1 MDNDNKIYFNVS
13 ARTARLIGRENVA
26 NAEGAII
33 ELIKNS
39 YDADAN
45 FCFIFFDDRYLN
57 IPNRLRLD
65 EFETFSK
72 ELEILSNSY
81 NKKQY
86 SYELIINEDDK
97 NYLAIQ
103 SFFRKKVSI
112 YIIDDGVGM
121 DEEIIKKHWMTIG
134 TNNKELSYQ
143 SNKRV
148 KTGAKGIG
156 RFALDRLGGTCQM
169 ITKPESDS
177 VGYDW
182 FVNWEDFER
191 TDKPINSVH
200 AILKTGNSINI
211 PNTAKEKV
219 KAIKNK
225 SFIEELEKWN
235 INRGT
240 ILKIQNIRDDW
251 SETMLNTLYV
261 NLQTLI
267 PPKEEK
273 EFKVSLYSL
282 NFPKKYGE
290 VESSVFDDFDYKLE
304 AEVTESKEL
313 KITIDRQ
320 EFDLSQVNKEYLF
333 NHSNIKGKEQY
344 LPKTFGEEL
353 FTYTVPMSEIGKS
366 NFNDDIINKIGHF
379 KFIFYFIKS
388 SRTRGGKIKFHQ
400 KDISSSRRKEWMER
414 FGGIRLYRDGFR
426 VRPYGEPKSSSFDW
440 LELGIEAGKATFT
453 PSKSGW
459 RVRPNMVAGVVHIS
473 RIDNSF
479 FEDKSNREGIQ
490 ENKYFNRFKEILV
503 EIVREFER
511 DRFPVMKALDDLY
524 KENNKSEIVKKEA
537 DNIIKKLEKIRKAAG
552 GLENKKKKDL
562 IETISLIDRAA
573 ETISQAYAVSKDEI
587 KEIENEN
594 KVLRALAS
602 TGLIVTAFTHELKTI
617 KNNLDSRVSEVI
629 EIIQGIIKEHEIDLS
644 AYQDYENPLDMLN
657 DIKEEDTRLKQWL
670 DFAIDAIRKDKR
682 KRRNIE
688 LVGYFKRFH
697 RNWKMI
703 LETKRVNLTINTGI
717 WTEVMWRGFTIDLD
731 SIFNNLIVNSTEAFK
746 RLDFK
751 GKERD
756 ITISTNSLLENNKD
770 FIEIIYE
777 DSGPGIER
785 GIRNVNKIFEF
796 NFSTKRDAD
805 GTSIG
810 TGLGM
815 WIVESIINE
824 YKGEVEIIRARPGL
838 KLKITL
844 PI

>member
-1 MDNDNKIYFNVS
+1 MNEDNKIYFNVS

-45 FCFIFFDDRYLN
+45 FCIIFFDDKYLN
-57 IPNRLRLD
+57 VPKRLKID
-65 EFETFSK
+65 EFEILSK
-72 ELEILSNSY
+72 ELPTISTSY
-81 NKKQY
+81 KKKQY
-86 SYELIINEDDK
+86 SYDLIISEEHSD
-97 NYLAIQ
+97 YPIIQ

-121 DEEIIKKHWMTIG
+121 NEEIIKKHWMTIG

-156 RFALDRLGGTCQM
+156 RFALDRLGNICQM
-169 ITKPESDS
+169 ITKPDNDAL
-177 VGYDW
+177 GYNW
-182 FVNWEDFER
+182 FVNWEDFEA
-191 TDKPINSVH
+191 TDKTINNVH
-200 AILKTGNSINI
+200 AILKKNDAIHI
-211 PNTAKEKV
+211 PNIAKEKLRQ
-219 KAIKNK
+219 IKKK
-225 SFIEELEKWN
+225 SFLEELEKWH

-251 SETMLNTLYV
+251 SESMLNTLYL

-273 EFKVSLYSL
+273 EFNVSLYSL

-290 VESSVFDDFDYKLE
+290 VESSVFDDFDYKLV
-304 AEVTESKEL
+304 AEVIENQQL

-320 EFDLSQVNKEYLF
+320 EFDFKLLDKDYFF
-333 NHSNIKGKEQY
+333 NHPNIKDKEQY

-353 FTYTVPMSEIGKS
+353 YTYTLQMSEIAKGA
-366 NFNDDIINKIGHF
+366 NYDIIEKIGRF
-379 KFIFYFIKS
+379 EFIFYFIKS
-388 SRTRGGKIKFHQ
+388 SRTRGGKIKFYQ
-400 KDISSSRRKEWMER
+400 KDINSARRKEWMKR

-440 LELGIEAGKATFT
+440 LELGVEAGKATFT
-453 PSKSGW
+453 PSSSGW

-473 RIDNSF
+473 RINNSF

-490 ENKYFNRFKEILV
+490 ENQYFNRFKEILV

-511 DRFPVMKALDDLY
+511 DRYPVMKALDDLY
-524 KENNKSEIVKKEA
+524 KSNNKSEIVKKEA
-537 DNIIKKLEKIRKAAG
+537 DNVIKKLEKIRKAAG
-552 GLENKKKKDL
+552 SLGNKNKSEL

-573 ETISQAYAVSKDEI
+573 ETISQAYTVSKDEI
-587 KEIENEN
+587 KEIESEN

-617 KNNLDSRVSEVI
+617 KNNLENRVNEVI
-629 EIIQGIIKEHEIDLS
+629 EILQEIIREHQIDLS
-644 AYQDYENPLDMLN
+644 VYEDYENPLDMLN
-657 DIKEEDTRLKQWL
+657 DIKEEDVRLKQWL
-670 DFAIDAIRKDKR
+670 DFAIDAIKKDKR

-688 LVGYFKRFH
+688 LVGYFNRLY

-703 LETKRVNLTINTGI
+703 LETKKVNLTIDTGI

-746 RLDFK
+746 RIDFK
-751 GKERD
+751 GKERN
-756 ITISTNSLLENNKD
+756 ILISTNSIIKD
-770 FIEIIYE
+770 NRDLIEIIYE
-777 DSGPGIER
+777 DSGPGIDA
-785 GIRNVNKIFEF
+785 GIRNINKIFEF

-805 GTSIG
+805 GTLIG

-824 YKGEVEIIRARPGL
+824 YRGEVEIIRARPGL

>member
-1 MDNDNKIYFNVS
+1 MDEDNKIYFNVS

-39 YDADAN
+39 YDADAT
-45 FCFIFFDDRYLN
+45 FCVIFFDDRYLD
-57 IPNRLRLD
+57 IPQKLRIE
-65 EFETFSK
+65 EF
-72 ELEILSNSY
+72 EILSKESDLILNSY
-81 NKKQY
+81 KKEKY
-86 SYELIINEDDK
+86 SYDLVINENNPD
-97 NYLAIQ
+97 YLTLKT
-103 SFFRKKVSI
+103 FFRKKVTI

-121 DEEIIKKHWMTIG
+121 NEEIIKKHWMTIG

-143 SNKRV
+143 SDKRV

-156 RFALDRLGGTCQM
+156 RFALDRLGSICQM
-169 ITKPESDS
+169 ITKPDNDAL
-177 VGYDW
+177 GYDW
-182 FVNWEDFER
+182 FVNWEDFEA
-191 TDKPINSVH
+191 TDKTINNVH
-200 AILKTGNSINI
+200 AILKTDDSIHI
-211 PNTAKEKV
+211 PNIAKEKLRQ
-219 KAIKNK
+219 IKKK
-225 SFIEELEKWN
+225 SFLEELEKWH

-251 SETMLNTLYV
+251 SESMLNTLYL

-273 EFKVSLYSL
+273 EFNVSLYSL

-290 VESSVFDDFDYKLE
+290 VESSVFDDFDYKLV
-304 AEVTESKEL
+304 AEVIENQQL

-320 EFDLSQVNKEYLF
+320 EFDFKLLDKEYFF
-333 NHSNIKGKEQY
+333 NHPNIKYKEQY
-344 LPKTFGEEL
+344 LPKTFGEESY
-353 FTYTVPMSEIGKS
+353 TYTQPMYEIAKGLNS
-366 NFNDDIINKIGHF
+366 DIIEKIGRF

-388 SRTRGGKIKFHQ
+388 SRTRGGQIKFHQ
-400 KDISSSRRKEWMER
+400 KEISSARRKEWMKR

-440 LELGIEAGKATFT
+440 LELGVEAGKATFT

-473 RIDNSF
+473 RVNNSF

-490 ENKYFNRFKEILV
+490 ENQYFNRFKEILV

-511 DRFPVMKALDDLY
+511 DRFPIMKALDDFY
-524 KENNKSEIVKKEA
+524 KKYNESEILKKEA
-537 DNIIKKLEKIRKAAG
+537 DTVIKKLEKIRKAAG
-552 GLENKKKKDL
+552 SLGNKKKSEL

-573 ETISQAYAVSKDEI
+573 ETISQAYTISKDEI
-587 KEIENEN
+587 KEIESEN

-617 KNNLDSRVSEVI
+617 KNNLENRVNEVI
-629 EIIQGIIKEHEIDLS
+629 EILQEIIKERQIDLS
-644 AYQDYENPLDMLN
+644 VYEDYENPLDMLN
-657 DIKEEDTRLKQWL
+657 DIKEEDVRLKQWL
-670 DFAIDAIRKDKR
+670 DFAIDAIKKDKR

-688 LVGYFKRFH
+688 LVGYFNRLY

-703 LETKRVNLTINTGI
+703 LETKKVNLTIDTGI

-756 ITISTNSLLENNKD
+756 ILISTNSIIKDNKD
-770 FIEIIYE
+770 LIEIIYE
-777 DSGPGIER
+777 DSGPGIET
-785 GIRNVNKIFEF
+785 GIINVNKIFEF

-805 GTSIG
+805 GTLIG

-824 YKGEVEIIRARPGL
+824 YKGEIEIIRARPGL